1 MTSPPITSAPMSQ
14 TSPWP
19 PWPVDEN
26 GMTPPPQG
34 HHVSNLSIR
43 LRFESDSG
51 RRPTDTE
58 PGFHERHAGFI
69 GFHQLDIL
77 CYMFQKIMPGIIS
90 TIQWGNNPWCWI
102 HREQTQGVKV
112 NNFFS
117 VGSQETVGSSSK
129 GHRGSRW
136 RLKQLVYLKLARN
149 MMINQKPPLVTIHLW
164 TERGVNPDKTFG

>member
-1 MTSPPITSAPMSQ
+1 MWAFTEFTNQKKIGIYKSGWWFQLLWKMMDFVSWDYCSHIWKNHPAMFQSPPITSAPMSQ

-34 HHVSNLSIR
+34 HHVSNLTIR

-58 PGFHERHAGFI
+58 PGFHERHGGFI

-77 CYMFQKIMPGIIS
+77 CYMVPKIMPGIIS
-90 TIQWGNNPWCWI
+90 TIQWGNNP
-102 HREQTQGVKV
+102 
-112 NNFFS
+112 
-117 VGSQETVGSSSK
+117 
-129 GHRGSRW
+129 
-136 RLKQLVYLKLARN
+136 
-149 MMINQKPPLVTIHLW
+149 
-164 TERGVNPDKTFG
+164 